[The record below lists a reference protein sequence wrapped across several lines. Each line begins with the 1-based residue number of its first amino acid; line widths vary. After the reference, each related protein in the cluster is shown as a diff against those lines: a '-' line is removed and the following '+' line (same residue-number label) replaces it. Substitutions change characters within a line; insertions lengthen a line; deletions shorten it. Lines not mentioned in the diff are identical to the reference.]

1 MCGGAD
7 ERCGITDPDVGG
19 GGQGEAPQTESPARR
34 SPPSK
39 ATSGRWVLD
48 GLIPRRLATA
58 VLWAAGLM
66 IIGLALWLAVRVLA
80 AVLVVWV
87 PCVVALLLTALLMPF
102 NLWLRRRGMARGLAA
117 AFSVVGLL
125 LILAS
130 VGTVVVLVTA
140 NQIDTLSTQ
149 LGTSLRSAE
158 DKFTSLP
165 VSQGTLNLIQDRLQE
180 ALQSASHGLAAAAL
194 SATETSIRFVAGLLL
209 GVFVLFFL
217 LYDGTRIWSWCRTL
231 FPRATRRRIGAAG
244 QAAWVTLSG
253 FVQGTTVIATVHA
266 VVIGATLSILGV
278 SLFLPLALLVFIGSF
293 IPVVGALLAGGLAV
307 LVTLGSN
314 GAVAAATVLLVLLIE
329 HELEAHVLQPLVV
342 GRYVRLHPLAIILVI
357 AIGAALGGIV
367 GILVAVPVTG
377 VAYNAWGPL
386 NGRTAKVVAEARR
399 PSRLSR
405 LWAALRRA
413 LTTEKQRQ

>member
-1 MCGGAD
+1 VRRRGDG
-7 ERCGITDPDVGG
+7 RCSITDPDDSVGA
-19 GGQGEAPQTESPARR
+19 QDEAPHIESPPRR
-34 SPPSK
+34 SAPRK
-39 ATSGRWVLD
+39 ATSSQRVLD
-48 GLIPRRLATA
+48 GLIPRRLARA

-66 IIGLALWLAVRVLA
+66 IIGLAVWLAVRVLA

-102 NLWLRRRGMARGLAA
+102 NLWLRRRGLARGLAA
-117 AFSVVGLL
+117 ASSVVGLL

-140 NQIDTLSTQ
+140 NQIDTLSAQ
-149 LGTSLRSAE
+149 FGTSLRSAQ
-158 DKFTSLP
+158 DQFTSLP
-165 VSQGTLNLIQDRLQE
+165 VSQRTLNVIQDRLQE
-180 ALQSASHGLAAAAL
+180 ALQSASHGLAATAL
-194 SATETSIRFVAGLLL
+194 TATETSLRFVAGLLL

-217 LYDGTRIWSWCRTL
+217 LYDGTRIWYWCRSL
-231 FPRATRRRIGAAG
+231 FPRRTRRRIGAAG

-266 VVIGATLSILGV
+266 VVIGATLAILGV
-278 SLFLPLALLVFIGSF
+278 SLFLPLALLIFIGSF
-293 IPVVGALLAGGLAV
+293 VPVVGALLAGGLAV

-314 GAVAAATVLLVLLIE
+314 GAVAAAIVLLVLLIE
-329 HELEAHVLQPLVV
+329 HELEAHILQPLVV

-367 GILVAVPVTG
+367 GILVAVPITG

-405 LWAALRRA
+405 LWSALHRA
-413 LTTEKQRQ
+413 VTTERRRQ